1 MTRGAARPNPAGP
14 GRARGRAAARQPYN
28 PEAYKNDR
36 HTPRENVAKQ
46 ANGPARH
53 VAVETWLPQG
63 EQAAYLRS
71 LSHLG
76 QPVTLPSGA
85 SLFNQGQVD
94 DLFYVIVTGKV
105 HVHMLS
111 EDGHESI
118 LNIMGPGS
126 LIGEAAAFL
135 KQPRYSS
142 ARAIEDSSLLRFE
155 TGRIPD
161 LVRQDPDFALAL
173 IYLLSVKQRQM
184 VARLRQ
190 ATFDSPEQRVI
201 RFLDQFRQTH
211 QDACAE
217 GAPITVNLTHEQ
229 IGSLVDLSRVTVTR
243 VLNRLK
249 RDGLLDLDGKKIML
263 AEGFSERVRGEYAP

>member
-1 MTRGAARPNPAGP
+1 MTPGRPLPAGP
-14 GRARGRAAARQPYN
+14 GRARRAARQPYN

-36 HTPRENVAKQ
+36 HTKGKRGQTSEWPGASRRRRDLA
-46 ANGPARH
+46 APGRTGRH
-53 VAVETWLPQG
+53 
-63 EQAAYLRS
+63 LRS

-142 ARAIEDSSLLRFE
+142 ARAIETAPCCASRPDASP
-155 TGRIPD
+155 TWCGRT
-161 LVRQDPDFALAL
+161 L
-173 IYLLSVKQRQM
+173 I
-184 VARLRQ
+184 
-190 ATFDSPEQRVI
+190 
-201 RFLDQFRQTH
+201 
-211 QDACAE
+211 
-217 GAPITVNLTHEQ
+217 
-229 IGSLVDLSRVTVTR
+229 SRW
-243 VLNRLK
+243 
-249 RDGLLDLDGKKIML
+249 
-263 AEGFSERVRGEYAP
+263 P

>member
-1 MTRGAARPNPAGP
+1 M
-14 GRARGRAAARQPYN
+14 
-28 PEAYKNDR
+28 
-36 HTPRENVAKQ
+36 
-46 ANGPARH
+46 
-53 VAVETWLPQG
+53 
-63 EQAAYLRS
+63 
-71 LSHLG
+71 
-76 QPVTLPSGA
+76 
-85 SLFNQGQVD
+85 
-94 DLFYVIVTGKV
+94 IVTGKV

-201 RFLDQFRQTH
+201 RFLTSSAR
-211 QDACAE
+211 
-217 GAPITVNLTHEQ
+217 P
-229 IGSLVDLSRVTVTR
+229 TR
-243 VLNRLK
+243 
-249 RDGLLDLDGKKIML
+249 ML
-263 AEGFSERVRGEYAP
+263 APRARPSRST

>member
-1 MTRGAARPNPAGP
+1 
-14 GRARGRAAARQPYN
+14 
-28 PEAYKNDR
+28 
-36 HTPRENVAKQ
+36 
-46 ANGPARH
+46 
-53 VAVETWLPQG
+53 
-63 EQAAYLRS
+63 
-71 LSHLG
+71 
-76 QPVTLPSGA
+76 
-85 SLFNQGQVD
+85 
-94 DLFYVIVTGKV
+94 
-105 HVHMLS
+105 MLS

-229 IGSLVDLSRVTVTR
+229 IGSLVDLSASRSR
-243 VLNRLK
+243 
-249 RDGLLDLDGKKIML
+249 
-263 AEGFSERVRGEYAP
+263 AC

>member
-1 MTRGAARPNPAGP
+1 M
-14 GRARGRAAARQPYN
+14 
-28 PEAYKNDR
+28 
-36 HTPRENVAKQ
+36 AKQ

-142 ARAIEDSSLLRFE
+142 ARAIENSSCCASRPDASP
-155 TGRIPD
+155 TWCGRT
-161 LVRQDPDFALAL
+161 L
-173 IYLLSVKQRQM
+173 I
-184 VARLRQ
+184 
-190 ATFDSPEQRVI
+190 
-201 RFLDQFRQTH
+201 
-211 QDACAE
+211 
-217 GAPITVNLTHEQ
+217 
-229 IGSLVDLSRVTVTR
+229 SRW
-243 VLNRLK
+243 
-249 RDGLLDLDGKKIML
+249 
-263 AEGFSERVRGEYAP
+263 P

>member
-1 MTRGAARPNPAGP
+1 
-14 GRARGRAAARQPYN
+14 
-28 PEAYKNDR
+28 
-36 HTPRENVAKQ
+36 VAKP
-46 ANGPARH
+46 ASGPARH
-53 VAVETWLPQG
+53 VATETWLPQG

-71 LSHLG
+71 LGHVG
-76 QPVTLPSGA
+76 QRVALPSGA
-85 SLFNQGQVD
+85 NLFSQGQVD
-94 DLFYVIVTGKV
+94 NVFYVVVTGKV

-135 KQPRYSS
+135 GQPRYSS
-142 ARAIEDSSLLRFE
+142 ARAIEDTSLLRFE
-155 TGRIPD
+155 IERIPG

-190 ATFDSPEQRVI
+190 AIFDPPEQRVI
-201 RFLDQFRQTH
+201 RFFDQFRQTH
-211 QDACAE
+211 QEAC
-217 GAPITVNLTHEQ
+217 GPQAPITVNLTHEQ

-249 RDGLLDLDGKKIML
+249 REGLLDLDGKKIML
-263 AEGFSERVRGEYAP
+263 AEGFSERVRGELP

>member
-1 MTRGAARPNPAGP
+1 MARRVTSPSRP
-14 GRARGRAAARQPYN
+14 GCP
-28 PEAYKNDR
+28 K
-36 HTPRENVAKQ
+36 
-46 ANGPARH
+46 ANGRLPAL
-53 VAVETWLPQG
+53 AEPPG
-63 EQAAYLRS
+63 PA
-71 LSHLG
+71 
-76 QPVTLPSGA
+76 VTLPSGA

-126 LIGEAAAFL
+126 LIGEAAAF

-142 ARAIEDSSLLRFE
+142 ARAIETAPCCASR
-155 TGRIPD
+155 PD
-161 LVRQDPDFALAL
+161 ASPTWCGDPDFALAL

>member
-1 MTRGAARPNPAGP
+1 MGREGGDASLETFCEMKNVCISMGSHPFRAGACDARAARPNLPDPA
-14 GRARGRAAARQPYN
+14 RAGSLLRPYN

-142 ARAIEDSSLLRFE
+142 ARAIEDSSCCASRPDASP
-155 TGRIPD
+155 TWCGRT
-161 LVRQDPDFALAL
+161 L
-173 IYLLSVKQRQM
+173 I
-184 VARLRQ
+184 
-190 ATFDSPEQRVI
+190 
-201 RFLDQFRQTH
+201 
-211 QDACAE
+211 
-217 GAPITVNLTHEQ
+217 
-229 IGSLVDLSRVTVTR
+229 SRW
-243 VLNRLK
+243 
-249 RDGLLDLDGKKIML
+249 
-263 AEGFSERVRGEYAP
+263 P

>member
-1 MTRGAARPNPAGP
+1 MAKPAS
-14 GRARGRAAARQPYN
+14 
-28 PEAYKNDR
+28 
-36 HTPRENVAKQ
+36 
-46 ANGPARH
+46 GPARH
-53 VAVETWLPQG
+53 VATETWLPQG

-71 LSHLG
+71 LSHVG
-76 QPVTLPSGA
+76 QPVSLPSGA
-85 SLFNQGQVD
+85 SLFSQGQVENV
-94 DLFYVIVTGKV
+94 FYVVVTGKV

-126 LIGEAAAFL
+126 VIGEAAAFL
-135 KQPRYSS
+135 GQPRYSS
-142 ARAIEDSSLLRFE
+142 ARAIEDTSLLRFE
-155 TGRIPD
+155 TGRIPA

-190 ATFDSPEQRVI
+190 AIFDPPEQRVI
-201 RFLDQFRQTH
+201 RFFDQFRQTH
-211 QDACAE
+211 QDAC
-217 GAPITVNLTHEQ
+217 GPQAPITVNLTHEQ

-249 RDGLLDLDGKKIML
+249 REGLLDLDGKKIML
-263 AEGFSERVRGEYAP
+263 AEGFSERIRGEAP

>member
-1 MTRGAARPNPAGP
+1 M
-14 GRARGRAAARQPYN
+14 
-28 PEAYKNDR
+28 
-36 HTPRENVAKQ
+36 
-46 ANGPARH
+46 
-53 VAVETWLPQG
+53 
-63 EQAAYLRS
+63 
-71 LSHLG
+71 
-76 QPVTLPSGA
+76 
-85 SLFNQGQVD
+85 
-94 DLFYVIVTGKV
+94 IVTGKV

-142 ARAIEDSSLLRFE
+142 ARAIETAPCCASRPDASP
-155 TGRIPD
+155 TWCGRTLISRWP
-161 LVRQDPDFALAL
+161 L

>member
-1 MTRGAARPNPAGP
+1 M
-14 GRARGRAAARQPYN
+14 
-28 PEAYKNDR
+28 
-36 HTPRENVAKQ
+36 
-46 ANGPARH
+46 
-53 VAVETWLPQG
+53 
-63 EQAAYLRS
+63 
-71 LSHLG
+71 
-76 QPVTLPSGA
+76 
-85 SLFNQGQVD
+85 
-94 DLFYVIVTGKV
+94 
-105 HVHMLS
+105 
-111 EDGHESI
+111 
-118 LNIMGPGS
+118 
-126 LIGEAAAFL
+126 
-135 KQPRYSS
+135 
-142 ARAIEDSSLLRFE
+142 
-155 TGRIPD
+155 
-161 LVRQDPDFALAL
+161 RQDPDFALAL

-263 AEGFSERVRGEYAP
+263 AEGFACAANTPDGPAGSRQAGPRRFNARWCRPAGSGPAQRRFPAAQRHAGLQAHDGALDQRRMQLVPQAGGHVDGGIAMQLVQPGLRRLDERHVHDRIG